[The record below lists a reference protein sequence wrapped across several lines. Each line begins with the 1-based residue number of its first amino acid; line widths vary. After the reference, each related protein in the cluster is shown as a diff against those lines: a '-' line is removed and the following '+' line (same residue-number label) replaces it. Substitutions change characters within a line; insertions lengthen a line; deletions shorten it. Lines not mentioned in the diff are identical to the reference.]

1 MRKHPVITTIITERS
16 KNIIKIGPTL
26 DYTFAYPNHPQSARF
41 ALSDNHSLGRND
53 VYRRFYVRFS
63 IKHPPGKGTAF
74 TSRAQI
80 TGPEIPHLCVQP
92 SSLPVLFGFLSAFSP
107 FSLSILFWNHLCE
120 SLFVGIVLLNSGFRQ
135 RNVVICGEQR
145 KYRFCGRTDKIIAR
159 TRNSPID
166 EPHGAQ
172 TVCQQAFG
180 TKWNPAHCPTGSEI
194 VIEPD
199 YQIKAHLGWRCG
211 CGQRTDFLCC
221 CVCMLT

>member
-1 MRKHPVITTIITERS
+1 MCSALQPPSFVWLPICFFTI
-16 KNIIKIGPTL
+16 
-26 DYTFAYPNHPQSARF
+26 FAF
-41 ALSDNHSLGRND
+41 D
-53 VYRRFYVRFS
+53 F
-63 IKHPPGKGTAF
+63 
-74 TSRAQI
+74 
-80 TGPEIPHLCVQP
+80 
-92 SSLPVLFGFLSAFSP
+92 VL
-107 FSLSILFWNHLCE
+107 NHLCE

-211 CGQRTDFLCC
+211 CGQRTDFVVVVF
-221 CVCMLT
+221 VC